1 MADNS
6 AILKA
11 GSKIAKNTISLDIV
25 SRLGLLMEDCVGTMR
40 QQLEQ
45 YVGGM
50 TGNTRTSP
58 AGAVYSDGNIVQ
70 IHIVGE
76 TDSVH
81 RPLAPKLTIG
91 NRWEKG
97 SERYDEAP
105 QKKTFEAKFDTTR
118 HYVQQDNLEYL
129 NSQQGDKDLKM
140 IVGGGTEYAGLEQ
153 LLDNFSYCQNNVD
166 KFFK

>member
-1 MADNS
+1 MSNS

-11 GSKIAKNTISLDIV
+11 GTKIAKNVISADIT
-25 SRLGLLMEDCVGTMR
+25 SRLGLLMEDCIGTMR

-45 YVGGM
+45 HVSGM

-58 AGAVYSDGNIVQ
+58 AGAVYSDGSIVQ

-81 RPLAPKLTIG
+81 KPLAPKLSIG
-91 NRWEKG
+91 NKWQKG
-97 SERYDEAP
+97 RERYDDSS
-105 QKKTFEAKFDTTR
+105 QKKTFEANFDTTR

-129 NSQQGDKDLKM
+129 NSQQGDKDFKM
-140 IVGGGTEYAGLEQ
+140 IVGGGTEYAGTEQ
-153 LLDNFSYCQNNVD
+153 VLDNFTYCQNNVD